1 MRISNEEAAWAMLTA
16 RPAHLLNPK
25 FGTYDR
31 LLEEAANRLFAELKN
46 RGIALTNATWGARNH
61 LGIQHPLSR
70 AVRRLGRWLDIPDVA
85 VSGDSHMPKVHAPGF
100 GVSERMIVSP
110 GHEENG
116 LFNMPCG
123 QSGHFLSPFYRS
135 EMDAWINIAPEPFLP
150 GTTEHWLSLTPSH
163 QG

>member
-1 MRISNEEAAWAMLTA
+1 MLTA

-25 FGTYDR
+25 FGSYDR
-31 LLEEAANRLFAELKN
+31 LLEEAANRLFAELKD
-46 RGIALTNATWGARNH
+46 RHIALTNATWGARNR

-70 AVRRLGRWLDIPDVA
+70 AVPRLGHWLDMPDVA

-116 LFNMPCG
+116 LFNIPGG
-123 QSGHFLSPFYRS
+123 QSGHFLSPFTAAR
-135 EMDAWINIAPEPFLP
+135 WTP
-150 GTTEHWLSLTPSH
+150 GSKSPPSPSCPAH
-163 QG
+163 QNTC